1 MEKTI
6 TVDHVRLAADLAE
19 KALRKYW
26 YDRSLENDSM
36 SVLDN
41 MGNSSYTEFTQEL
54 FDAYYYDFYT
64 FLKKYK

>member
-1 MEKTI
+1 
-6 TVDHVRLAADLAE
+6 
-19 KALRKYW
+19 
-26 YDRSLENDSM
+26 M

-41 MGNSSYTEFTQEL
+41 MGNSSYTEFIQEL